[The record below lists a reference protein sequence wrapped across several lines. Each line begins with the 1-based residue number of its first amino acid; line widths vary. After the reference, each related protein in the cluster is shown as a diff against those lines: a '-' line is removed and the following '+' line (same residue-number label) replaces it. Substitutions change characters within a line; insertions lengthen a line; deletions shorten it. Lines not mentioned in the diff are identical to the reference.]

1 MPHRKAKKP
10 RGSRGSRH
18 DSSCHDRN
26 GETYHD
32 LMVLLPNDGD
42 KAVRY
47 LKFQQIT
54 DRLDFLGYSSIAL
67 THQVYGKPKSLNAD
81 HIFEPYEQILSG
93 KKRKSPMQVYRRL
106 HAVLENLSDVAF
118 FTIQDRKLLDS
129 YDLISLAPCN
139 EAILESVCSTA
150 LVNMITLDYTRGGL
164 PFKLRS
170 TYVQAA
176 VDRNI
181 AFEVLY
187 APMIHH
193 LPHRK
198 GLIHTIRALEAASV
212 GKKLQLIVSSGGETN
227 ALRSPGDIANVLET
241 LASLDPVKAHTAQS
255 KTAVWVLKEARRQ
268 QSGETNKTV
277 LAVAFNSV
285 KPIGSGRDFVKP
297 ENSCSIFAPVSDPEV
312 NHDEVDNEAIVGRDT
327 DDGFIML

>member
-18 DSSCHDRN
+18 DSICSDRN

-32 LMVLLPNDGD
+32 MMVLLPNDVD
-42 KAVRY
+42 KALRY

-54 DRLDFLGYSSIAL
+54 ERLDFLGYSSIAM
-67 THQVYGKPKSLNAD
+67 THQVYGKPKSVNAD
-81 HIFEPYEQILSG
+81 QIFEPYEQILNG
-93 KKRKSPMQVYRRL
+93 KKRKGPMQVYRRL

-118 FTIQDRKLLDS
+118 FTSQDRKLLDS

-150 LVNMITLDYTRGGL
+150 LVNIITLDYTRGGL

-170 TYVQAA
+170 THVQAA

-198 GLIHTIRALEAASV
+198 ALIHAIRALEAASV

-241 LASLDPVKAHTAQS
+241 LACLDPVKAHAAQS
-255 KTAVWVLKEARRQ
+255 KTPVWVLKEARRQ
-268 QSGETNKTV
+268 QSGESNKTV
-277 LAVAFNSV
+277 MAVAFSSV
-285 KPIGSGRDFVKP
+285 KPSGDDQDGVKP
-297 ENSCSIFAPVSDPEV
+297 ENSSSIIASSSDPEV
-312 NHDEVDNEAIVGRDT
+312 NHDVDDEAFVDLDT
-327 DDGFIML
+327 DDGFITL